1 MEFRI
6 KFATFP
12 RVGDDKSTYRA
23 KGRSAETA
31 LTQIFLPPSDRIPL
45 ISYKKLFN

>member
-1 MEFRI
+1 MELRI
-6 KFATFP
+6 IFATFP
-12 RVGDDKSTYRA
+12 SVGDCKSTYRA

-31 LTQIFLPPSDRIPL
+31 YMQIFLPPSDRIPL